1 MNASIKTIHNLRI
14 LGLSPDATLPEIRSS
29 FRRLARTY
37 HPDIAGRQGAHKF
50 EQITG
55 AYSFLKGLTPD
66 ELSQYTA
73 KKTKPKTLLKK
84 KDETWAN
91 PLAWHKRRRERLLA
105 EEERTRRAAQE
116 AQEKFQSARCA
127 RIDSIL
133 SRGERSVE
141 SLLSLIEEKIQDC
154 SIQDSILRLSSGIPE
169 VRHIAL
175 SRLGPNVNQ
184 HELLDAVITLLQKWD
199 VDDKTARLVCTL
211 PFTPENHRKLMK
223 KLAARAGA
231 LPDFLLTHLLG
242 LRTSQEPNIE
252 ILERYIQT
260 ANSTG
265 AAIILRHWPKGGFV
279 SAATLRLLLSREDEI
294 VLIPLLSTMKQRS
307 VPCPP
312 WGYEH
317 LRRLSSHSNVAVRV
331 WAKALLPQSR
341 V

>member
-14 LGLSPDATLPEIRSS
+14 LGLSSDATLPEIRSS

-37 HPDIAGRQGAHKF
+37 HPDIAGRQGARKF

-73 KKTKPKTLLKK
+73 KSIKPKTILKK
-84 KDETWAN
+84 RDETWAN
-91 PLAWHKRRRERLLA
+91 PLAWHKKRRERLLA
-105 EEERTRRAAQE
+105 EEEKARRAAQE

-127 RIDSIL
+127 RIDLIL
-133 SRGERSVE
+133 DRGERSVE
-141 SLLSLIEEKIQDC
+141 SLLSLIEEKMQNCNIQDP
-154 SIQDSILRLSSGIPE
+154 ILRLSSGIPE

-175 SRLGPNVNQ
+175 SRLGSNVNQ

-199 VDDKTARLVCTL
+199 IDEKTARLVCML
-211 PFTPENHRKLMK
+211 PLTPESHRILIK
-223 KLAARAGA
+223 KLVARAGV

-242 LRTSQEPNIE
+242 LRTSQEPDVE

-260 ANSTG
+260 ASATG
-265 AAIILRHWPKGGFV
+265 AAIILRHWPKGSFV
-279 SAATLRLLLSREDEI
+279 SPATLRLLLSREDEV
-294 VLIPLLSTMKQRS
+294 VLIPLLSAMKQRS

-312 WGYEH
+312 WGCEH
-317 LRRLSSHSNVAVRV
+317 LKRLSAHSNVAVRV
-331 WAKALLPQSR
+331 WAKALLPQNR